1 MDLVQFGGPSRLPTS
16 TSRRPWTSEEDT
28 ALCAA
33 VKKYGSD
40 TGQGSSWAKIS
51 SAVGGGRTNKV
62 CNSLFGIGLRY
73 RIVGKDGFILSTHH
87 FEKVDGQGKRMI
99 HYA

>member
-1 MDLVQFGGPSRLPTS
+1 VHAHETMNLVQFGGPSRLPTS

-40 TGQGSSWAKIS
+40 TGQGSSWGKIS

-62 CNSLFGIGLRY
+62 CI
-73 RIVGKDGFILSTHH
+73 IHH
-87 FEKVDGQGKRMI
+87 LI
-99 HYA
+99 

>member
-1 MDLVQFGGPSRLPTS
+1 MDLVQFGGPSRLPATS
-16 TSRRPWTSEEDT
+16 SRRPWTPEEDK

-51 SAVGGGRTNKV
+51 SAVGGRTNKV
-62 CNSLFGIGLRY
+62 YYTIYY
-73 RIVGKDGFILSTHH
+73 R
-87 FEKVDGQGKRMI
+87 
-99 HYA
+99 